1 MKLTIRQS
9 QDSKNLATKISL
21 FILPTK
27 KKYIYIYEMSLMSQ
41 NPLTF
46 RELIEI
52 KLTLLQFN
60 DRLINERTSIGQ
72 LISSRIFA

>member
-27 KKYIYIYEMSLMSQ
+27 KKYIYI
-41 NPLTF
+41 
-46 RELIEI
+46 
-52 KLTLLQFN
+52 
-60 DRLINERTSIGQ
+60 
-72 LISSRIFA
+72 